1 MKQIL
6 TLGLALMLAFA
17 ASAQKDVTKFLG
29 IPVDRSK
36 SAMIQ
41 KLKAKGFTYN
51 ASDDEFS
58 GEFNG
63 KDVNVRIV
71 TNNNKVYR
79 IFVSDAV
86 GATEGNIK
94 VNFNKL
100 CNQFGKNEKYVP
112 QNVLGGFEIG
122 EDEDISYEMS
132 VHQKRYQAAY
142 YQISEV
148 DKDTSGFTQWAIDK
162 IISKYTEEERQNLSE
177 EDVRG
182 LMVELLFDYM
192 NEKISHRSV
201 WFMISE
207 RFGRYYINIFY
218 DNELNAANGEDL

>member
-1 MKQIL
+1 MKRII
-6 TLGLALMLAFA
+6 TLGLAMMLAIV

-29 IPVDRSK
+29 IPVDGTK
-36 SAMIQ
+36 SAMVQ

-51 ASDDEFS
+51 AADDEFS

-63 KDVNVRIV
+63 KSVNVRIV

-79 IFVSDAV
+79 IFVSDAI
-86 GATEGNIK
+86 GSTEGNIK
-94 VNFNKL
+94 INFNRL
-100 CNQFGKNEKYVP
+100 CNQFGKNDKYVP
-112 QNVLGGFEIG
+112 QNVFGEYEIG
-122 EDEDISYEMS
+122 EEEDISYEMS

-142 YQISEV
+142 YQISEA
-148 DKDTSGFTQWAIDK
+148 DKDTTGFTQWAIEK
-162 IISKYTEEERQNLSE
+162 VASKYTEEERQNLSE
-177 EDVRG
+177 EEAQRF
-182 LMVELLFDYM
+182 MIELLMDYIK
-192 NEKISHRSV
+192 EKVSHKSV

>member
-29 IPVDRSK
+29 IPVDGSK